1 MSSTRLFRFK
11 ERERNSRE
19 EAFFSVLL
27 DDEKT
32 KLATQHLYLP
42 SSMCAVTRSQ
52 HLHFQLER
60 RGKKN
65 KPHQKSVTI
74 RGTWQAAG
82 AEQEAQEEV
91 KHHSLGR
98 GWSLEKSRD
107 SIFTTS
113 PILEAWSKHRI
124 GIIWSLGDCVSQLF
138 LAEFLYF
145 WCIFTLSFSPPL
157 LHSPKI

>member
-1 MSSTRLFRFK
+1 MDQNYREIIWRMSSTRLFRFK

-60 RGKKN
+60 REKKTN
-65 KPHQKSVTI
+65 HI
-74 RGTWQAAG
+74 RRVLVSEVPDRQ
-82 AEQEAQEEV
+82 QEP
-91 KHHSLGR
+91 
-98 GWSLEKSRD
+98 SRR
-107 SIFTTS
+107 
-113 PILEAWSKHRI
+113 LRRR
-124 GIIWSLGDCVSQLF
+124 
-138 LAEFLYF
+138 
-145 WCIFTLSFSPPL
+145 
-157 LHSPKI
+157 